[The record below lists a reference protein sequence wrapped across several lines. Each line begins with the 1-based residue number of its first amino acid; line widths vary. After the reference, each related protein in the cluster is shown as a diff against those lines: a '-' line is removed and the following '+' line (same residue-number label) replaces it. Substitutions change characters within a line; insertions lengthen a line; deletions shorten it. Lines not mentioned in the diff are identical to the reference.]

1 MDDKKYN
8 DEEFKVETLGEILP
22 ALRKIPIYIIGILI
36 SVWFLSRSVTDFWN
50 FKILFSLIVFF
61 VSIMGIGIAV
71 GTCIGYT
78 TRKMNETNSK

>member
-36 SVWFLSRSVTDFWN
+36 SVWFLSRSVTDFWD
-50 FKILFSLIVFF
+50 FKIIFSLIVFF

>member
-8 DEEFKVETLGEILP
+8 DEEFKAETLGEILP

-36 SVWFLSRSVTDFWN
+36 SVWFLSRSVTDFWD

-61 VSIMGIGIAV
+61 VSVMGIGIAV

>member
-22 ALRKIPIYIIGILI
+22 ALRKIPIYIIGISI
-36 SVWFLSRSVTDFWN
+36 SVWFLSRSVTDFWD
-50 FKILFSLIVFF
+50 FKIIFSLIVFF

>member
-36 SVWFLSRSVTDFWN
+36 SVWFLSRSVTDFWD
-50 FKILFSLIVFF
+50 FKIIFSLIVFF
-61 VSIMGIGIAV
+61 VSVMGIGVAV

>member
-8 DEEFKVETLGEILP
+8 DEEFKAETLGEILP
-22 ALRKIPIYIIGILI
+22 ALRKIPIYIVGILI
-36 SVWFLSRSVTDFWN
+36 SVWFLSRSLTEFWD

-61 VSIMGIGIAV
+61 VSVMGIGVAV

-78 TRKMNETNSK
+78 TKKLDTRNPN

>member
-8 DEEFKVETLGEILP
+8 EEEFKTETLGEILP
-22 ALRKIPIYIIGILI
+22 ALRKIPIYMIGILI
-36 SVWFLSRSVTDFWN
+36 SVWFLSRSVTDFWD

-61 VSIMGIGIAV
+61 VSVMGIGVAV

-78 TRKMNETNSK
+78 TKKMNEKNLK

>member
-1 MDDKKYN
+1 MDNKKYN
-8 DEEFKVETLGEILP
+8 EEEFKAETLGEILP
-22 ALRKIPIYIIGILI
+22 ALRKIPIYIIGISI

-61 VSIMGIGIAV
+61 VSVMGIGVAV

-78 TRKMNETNSK
+78 TRKINETNLK

>member
-8 DEEFKVETLGEILP
+8 DEEFKAETLGEILP
-22 ALRKIPIYIIGILI
+22 ALRKIPIYIVGILI
-36 SVWFLSRSVTDFWN
+36 SVWFLSRSLTEFWD

-61 VSIMGIGIAV
+61 VSVMGIGVAV

-78 TRKMNETNSK
+78 TKKLDTRNPK